1 MSGDITENC
10 DSFGDPYKTDNLD
23 DSELQSRL
31 YAEIYYDSNFEN
43 ESGTTND
50 PRTIRYDNM
59 VFETNVELERLQNN
73 CTNDQ
78 SSASTIQDSQKIQ
91 STELAEVNM
100 LSDREMNPVIHGC
113 NNESPEKLA
122 AQRRNKQISSKK
134 FKSSKHAKNV
144 QQERFKEHSNDLAYS
159 KYNVVSK
166 FIKQKNLLAKQTEKD
181 NESSDSEES
190 IFEVPVPPKP
200 KPLLIDLQDSDD
212 ENNLHIDKDDLIL
225 KDWRINA
232 LSQTYS
238 KKIPS
243 NHDLEVSEVS
253 NDQDASFINKN
264 TTKSHNKDSDENS
277 QTSTCAQEVAEDIV
291 LNCTTIQRGA
301 KNISEIKRLSKS
313 TGINQESKSIE
324 ETNQNSKSRSPQNKS
339 KRTNENNLQQEM
351 SVTSGKKS
359 QMRTQQNI
367 DKTSGME
374 SSNPILSG
382 KRQSNE
388 EIDSQPNQKRQCT
401 VQQNNQDVILQGNSR
416 GEKSNTSSN
425 KFFNQ
430 LSEEMRT
437 FYNSSR
443 GQENFDVNELQRSM
457 SKDPR
462 KWAILDEDLM
472 PCPAK
477 KQRTR
482 FWNVKCNNCHKD
494 GHLRYNCPSPRR
506 PACCYMCGKQGHTE
520 FRCSEKMCLTC
531 GKRQNTFRNTCEH
544 CRVLYCTMCN
554 SAGHE
559 LKQCPDLWRRYH
571 QITDMNKAPQ
581 NVSNVMKPSR
591 LLYCCNCTKRGHESS
606 TCREL
611 PWSEHF
617 PTPAGVTNYMD
628 GPTYVPRT
636 SSSSGPDPESDFLP
650 LETRENETSNTQNAT
665 NLRLAIER
673 AIIEDVE
680 PADENALSS
689 SADFC
694 VSSTL
699 QETAVISQMEKKYLE
714 ESNIFPTLP
723 KNQKKQNFNISKIK
737 FNKVIHSYGTFHN
750 TDHNDAGMIL
760 TNLSSYYKMR
770 KLMLTNLKN
779 GKIAPNFLSV
789 LCEKA
794 IDFEVKIGLSG
805 KGDLFL
811 QLLAMKDYIEL
822 LNYLLKYW
830 FNLLDEEKDYGID
843 VSLPTNPTKMY
854 NLLSSRMPQ
863 LEKMCFTSYA
873 EHIGGIND
881 PRCIFKLV
889 QHHKKELKKWKGVG
903 WKEYNNLR
911 TKLNRL
917 QIKLLMI
924 TNTHPKPKEPVQ
936 TFRKMMTKFASNLRL
951 MGDNLDIVTYIRLI
965 ILYNKLFVPH
975 IPGETFGMLKCF
987 TREEKKMKG
996 SMTPTLDKNPMHTVY
1011 STHEESCPSQ
1021 NIEIESSFAIN
1032 NQQNNEISVDGQNE
1046 DNISSKTSK
1055 TTEYICDDVTTIRN
1069 STIFFSD
1076 FQDSQIFTPINTEPT
1091 SIQLQNPGKIKDQL
1105 STSEVNIKTNVSAPS
1120 VSTNKQKKT
1129 LNDILNTHTFWSKK
1143 EKRIINKSI
1152 SESTNMCDIASN
1164 LVKRAHTFNVPHM
1177 KNAANEVQK
1186 HINNQTIKSRHVLT
1200 LFQLIVSEENYQ
1212 KKISA
1217 FCKVLK

>member
-1 MSGDITENC
+1 MYTDYIDFKKLDKGKCTYLRNTQWDQSEINIRDKSVMKRIKLVPQERNQKTEQRDLCNTHIMSGDITENC

-23 DSELQSRL
+23 DTELQSRL

-43 ESGTTND
+43 ESRTTND

-225 KDWRINA
+225 KDWRINT

-301 KNISEIKRLSKS
+301 KNINEIKRLSKS

-374 SSNPILSG
+374 SSNPIMSG

-401 VQQNNQDVILQGNSR
+401 VQQNNQDVILQ
-416 GEKSNTSSN
+416 
-425 KFFNQ
+425 
-430 LSEEMRT
+430 
-437 FYNSSR
+437 
-443 GQENFDVNELQRSM
+443 
-457 SKDPR
+457 
-462 KWAILDEDLM
+462 
-472 PCPAK
+472 
-477 KQRTR
+477 
-482 FWNVKCNNCHKD
+482 
-494 GHLRYNCPSPRR
+494 
-506 PACCYMCGKQGHTE
+506 
-520 FRCSEKMCLTC
+520 
-531 GKRQNTFRNTCEH
+531 
-544 CRVLYCTMCN
+544 
-554 SAGHE
+554 
-559 LKQCPDLWRRYH
+559 
-571 QITDMNKAPQ
+571 
-581 NVSNVMKPSR
+581 
-591 LLYCCNCTKRGHESS
+591 
-606 TCREL
+606 
-611 PWSEHF
+611 
-617 PTPAGVTNYMD
+617 
-628 GPTYVPRT
+628 
-636 SSSSGPDPESDFLP
+636 
-650 LETRENETSNTQNAT
+650 ETRENETSNTQNAT

-699 QETAVISQMEKKYLE
+699 QETAVI
-714 ESNIFPTLP
+714 
-723 KNQKKQNFNISKIK
+723 
-737 FNKVIHSYGTFHN
+737 HSYGTFHN

-779 GKIAPNFLSV
+779 GKVAPNFLSV